1 MTLGEAIEELIRQ
14 YDKACAL
21 TTVDHPVTWALQEA
35 YQVASYEDMVEEMKA
50 DANR

>member
-14 YDKACAL
+14 YDKACGMIGIN
-21 TTVDHPVTWALQEA
+21 PVTWALQEA

-50 DANR
+50 DVKR